1 VKSAVILAAAAIL
14 CACAPTTAPPGA
26 LAQNASSRDQCFWNR
41 QVNGFTP
48 VDRDTVRLTAGARRV
63 FELELFGR
71 CPDVDWAQTIGVR
84 SRGSDL
90 ICSGLEAELIVPQ
103 TRLGPRRCAVR
114 SVRQVTEA
122 ELLAERAA
130 RQGS

>member
-1 VKSAVILAAAAIL
+1 MNTVAPALAVLALA
-14 CACAPTTAPPGA
+14 ACAPTPPPGVA
-26 LAQNASSRDQCFWNR
+26 AAEPHGEDHCFWNR

-63 FELELFGR
+63 FELELFGG

-84 SRGSDL
+84 SRGGDR
-90 ICSGLEAELIVPQ
+90 ICSGLEAELIVPR
-103 TRLGPRRCAVR
+103 TGLGPQRCAVR
-114 SVRQVTEA
+114 GVRRVTEA

-130 RQGS
+130 R